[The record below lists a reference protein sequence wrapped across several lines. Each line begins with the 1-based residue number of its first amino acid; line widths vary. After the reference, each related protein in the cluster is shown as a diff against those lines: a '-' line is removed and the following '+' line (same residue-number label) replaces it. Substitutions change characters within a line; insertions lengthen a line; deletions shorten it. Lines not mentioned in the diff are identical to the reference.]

1 MTSSLCFKPSVH
13 VPISTINAR
22 DRAGMVFMA
31 VLIPCLVIGVLM
43 CFSCRRSRDRRS
55 RPPPSQNLPTPNRS
69 GGAVGSPA
77 PVSTQ
82 ATAPL
87 SVHVPDHTASSH
99 RSSAPPTRTQST
111 TSAQGAVQAAGLPKF
126 EQDQLLQQNGA
137 MGSIITGP
145 TSTPSVTSHASTAR
159 PGGSTTQTGHRT
171 QAS

>member
-1 MTSSLCFKPSVH
+1 M
-13 VPISTINAR
+13 NAR

-31 VLIPCLVIGVLM
+31 VFIPCLVIGVLM
-43 CFSCRRSRDRRS
+43 CFSCHRSRDRQT
-55 RPPPSQNLPTPNRS
+55 RPSPSPSKNHRTPNRS

-82 ATAPL
+82 VTVPL
-87 SVHVPDHTASSH
+87 SVHLPAHTASSH
-99 RSSAPPTRTQST
+99 RSSAPPTHTQST
-111 TSAQGAVQAAGLPKF
+111 TFVQGAVQAAGLPTF
-126 EQDQLLQQNGA
+126 EQNQLLQQNGA

-159 PGGSTTQTGHRT
+159 PGCSTTQTGHGT